1 MSPYVTLEFLA
12 LEINWFILGSF
23 GDLDAMIDA
32 RIGKTGPQTY
42 QCMECSF
49 NANKKS
55 TLSNHLESK
64 HIRHG
69 GVSCDLCGK
78 ICATRQAYR
87 MHKSRDHKHLNL

>member
-1 MSPYVTLEFLA
+1 MP

-23 GDLDAMIDA
+23 GDLDALIDA

-55 TLSNHLESK
+55 TVSNHVESK

-69 GVSCDLCGK
+69 GVSCDICGK
-78 ICATRQAYR
+78 VCATRQAYR
-87 MHKSRDHKHLNL
+87 MHKSRDHKQFTFQAQ